1 MRFIWLGLSLLIAIF
16 ISGCSSG
23 DQLEQN
29 LKMIRYLEPLD
40 AVLEKPRPGEWLFEH
55 PEQGQTFEAYK
66 QSKPVSPDEIRR
78 YIYLQPIGALTPIQ
92 GEVLRYTAEYLQIFF
107 GLKTIIAE
115 PISDSVIPARAR
127 RQRWETGEQLLTSYI
142 LYDILEK
149 NIPPDAIVVMA
160 VTAKDLYP
168 SDSWNFVFGQ
178 ASTKK
183 RVGVSSIYRF
193 TDIAMDSTTYPI
205 CLERL
210 IKTSSHEIGHMFS
223 CQHCTHAV
231 CVMNGSNSL
240 PESDQRPN
248 RLCSECHMKLCWNLG
263 FNVPD
268 RLLALDQFFMRHTLL
283 QDHRAISKDCIRI
296 KQKTQ

>member
-1 MRFIWLGLSLLIAIF
+1 M
-16 ISGCSSG
+16 
-23 DQLEQN
+23 
-29 LKMIRYLEPLD
+29 
-40 AVLEKPRPGEWLFEH
+40 
-55 PEQGQTFEAYK
+55 
-66 QSKPVSPDEIRR
+66 
-78 YIYLQPIGALTPIQ
+78 
-92 GEVLRYTAEYLQIFF
+92 
-107 GLKTIIAE
+107 
-115 PISDSVIPARAR
+115 SDGIIPANAR
-127 RQRWETGEQLLTSYI
+127 RPHWETEEQLLTTYI

-193 TDIAMDSTTYPI
+193 TDTELDSTTYPM

-240 PESDQRPN
+240 WESDQRPN
-248 RLCSECHMKLCWNLG
+248 RLCSECHKKLCWNLG
-263 FNVPD
+263 FNVRD
-268 RLLALDQFFMRHTLL
+268 RLAALNQFFAKHKLT
-283 QDHRAISKDCIRI
+283 QDHRAISREYDRI
-296 KQKTQ
+296 KQKMR